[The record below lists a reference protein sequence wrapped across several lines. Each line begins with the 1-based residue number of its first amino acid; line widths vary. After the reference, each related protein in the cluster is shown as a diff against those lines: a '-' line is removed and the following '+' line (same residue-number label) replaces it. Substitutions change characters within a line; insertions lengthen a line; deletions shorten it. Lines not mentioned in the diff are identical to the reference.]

1 MPNSLSLARFLPYRC
16 NSLARKIS
24 VSLSRIYSDRF
35 GLSIPQWR
43 VLVTLA
49 EYGELQARQVTEL
62 TTLDK
67 VQVSRAVAGLAERGL
82 LRRRSCD
89 RDSRAS
95 LLRLSESGLAMFRR
109 IEPEALAWEEAL
121 LAPLQAGERDTLFN
135 LLDRLDLQL
144 QAMAPTPD
152 GTERPESAA

>member
-1 MPNSLSLARFLPYRC
+1 
-16 NSLARKIS
+16 
-24 VSLSRIYSDRF
+24 
-35 GLSIPQWR
+35 

-67 VQVSRAVAGLAERGL
+67 VQVSRAVAGLAERSL

-121 LAPLQAGERDTLFN
+121 LAPLQARERDTLFN